1 MHDDSIQIQ
10 TLWRIS
16 LNFVRTKTK
25 KYSTLQK
32 KKENR
37 KAIKVRNR
45 QKLRESN
52 IEQRVRSRWVL
63 YIGSLFRYRS
73 RDWLPAV
80 NDAFKVERE
89 NRETRRI
96 DTSPAAHRPMGLANE
111 RLFAYGGYVSAK
123 LCFSTM
129 EKYGSRRIAIF
140 RRGSWKGFKISR
152 GLTFPSPP
160 EVEGEEEERGGTSPV
175 RNTE

>member
-1 MHDDSIQIQ
+1 
-10 TLWRIS
+10 
-16 LNFVRTKTK
+16 
-25 KYSTLQK
+25 
-32 KKENR
+32 
-37 KAIKVRNR
+37 
-45 QKLRESN
+45 
-52 IEQRVRSRWVL
+52 
-63 YIGSLFRYRS
+63 
-73 RDWLPAV
+73 
-80 NDAFKVERE
+80 
-89 NRETRRI
+89 
-96 DTSPAAHRPMGLANE
+96 MGLANE

>member
-1 MHDDSIQIQ
+1 MHNDSIQIQ

-32 KKENR
+32 KRKK

-96 DTSPAAHRPMGLANE
+96 DTGPAAHRPMGLANE
-111 RLFAYGGYVSAK
+111 WLFAYGGYVSAK